1 MPLSKTISRR
11 TFVGSAAAASLA
23 TLLATPKNVFAAGAS
38 DKIRIG
44 LIGAGDRGT
53 VSAGII
59 DCAEAD
65 QNIELVALGDLFTDH
80 LEAAPAN
87 IEREMLKRGLPFK
100 DIYKVTPETMF
111 SGFDAYK
118 QVIACDVDLII
129 LTTPPVFRPIHFK
142 AAVEAGK
149 HVFVEKPIAVD
160 APGVRDFMAT
170 AERAKAK
177 GLTVVAGT
185 QMRRAPHLIE
195 AMDFLRSGGA
205 GELLA
210 GQSARMGDGLMSFR
224 HTEAIRDR
232 AWSDME
238 WQLRR
243 WLFAVWAS
251 GDFIVEQHV
260 HNLDM
265 LNWAMGG
272 LPVQATGFGGRQNRT
287 DSIYLNA
294 WDHISVEYEY
304 ANGARVTHLGS
315 QADGLAHRNDLR
327 IRGEKGEMLLSFS
340 RAEIDGVNARKF
352 PGSKTVKPPVQE
364 YKDTLDSIRNSKA
377 INEGQRIAES
387 TMTAILGRLAA
398 YSGRAV
404 SWSWAMNA
412 SSENLTPA
420 EWKWGDLPLR
430 PPAVPGRYKLV

>member
-1 MPLSKTISRR
+1 MPPTDVFSRR
-11 TFVGSAAAASLA
+11 QFVGSAATAGLA
-23 TLLATPKNVFAAGAS
+23 TLLASSPRVFAAGAS
-38 DKIRIG
+38 DRIKIG

-65 QNIELVALGDLFTDH
+65 PTIELVAIGDLFADH

-87 IEREMLKRGLPFK
+87 IEKAMVERGLPFK
-100 DIYKVTPETMF
+100 DIYKVTPERMF
-111 SGFDAYK
+111 SGFDAY
-118 QVIACDVDLII
+118 QRVIECDVDLII

-160 APGVRDFMAT
+160 APGVRDFLET
-170 AERAKAK
+170 TERAKAK

-185 QMRRAPHLIE
+185 QMRRAPHIID
-195 AMDFLRSGGA
+195 AVDYLRAGGL
-205 GELLA
+205 GEIVA
-210 GQSARMGDGLMSFR
+210 GQSARIGAGLMNFR
-224 HTEAIRDR
+224 HSESIRQRDR
-232 AWSDME
+232 ADME

-243 WLFAVWAS
+243 WLFAVWAA

-260 HNLDM
+260 HNLDLM
-265 LNWAMGG
+265 NWLVGET
-272 LPVQATGFGGRQNRT
+272 PIKATGFGGRQNRT

-294 WDHISVEYEY
+294 WDHISVEYEFPS
-304 ANGARVTHLGS
+304 GARVTHLGS
-315 QADGLAHRNDLR
+315 QADGLGYRNDLR
-327 IRGEKGEMLLSFS
+327 LQGEAGSLLMSFS
-340 RAEIDGVNARKF
+340 RAEVQGKNPRKF

-364 YKDTLDSIRNSKA
+364 YKDTLDSIRNSQA
-377 INEGQRIAES
+377 INEGGQIAES

-412 SSENLTPA
+412 SQENLTPA
-420 EWKWGDLPLR
+420 AWEWADLPLR
-430 PPAVPGRYKLV
+430 PPAVPGHYKLT